1 MVEPEFVQKIV
12 YRGLILAQQLMES
25 SSSSFGGFSNMNR
38 KNSVTG
44 TTVVITAIA
53 GLAVAAAIGGA
64 LVYSRRGHFR
74 SAWAWRRKHRPLSP
88 QQWSRAFSP
97 DGRLIDGGLKVLKII
112 RSGGID
118 PSIRAE
124 VWPFLLGVYDL
135 MSSKEERDLERIHKR
150 EEYEKL
156 RQQCEFLQ
164 SEQEND
170 ETSGEVI
177 DCSVEEKRLGS
188 EQDNALAASSK
199 DVGRSSES
207 IFIESE
213 ITDEKDSKLL
223 EPLPT
228 GNNLQRTDEASSDCE
243 SIVEDDSVMVN
254 YSVSDEDRHREIE
267 SCLDGDFTDEYNLIP
282 IGSSVTASDGHTQDR
297 KYSNIE
303 DKFDKI
309 ENLKERGPKAL
320 EDFST
325 WQRII
330 RLDAVRMN
338 AEWIPYSPSQ
348 ANVSEEEALV
358 LGCHV
363 GLKNDEHLEPCRKHH
378 AARLVAILE
387 TYALYDSDIGY
398 CQGMSDLLSPFV
410 ALMDDDYEAFWCFVH
425 FMHIARDNFRLDELG
440 IRRQLDIVAKIIK
453 AKDPQLYKHLQKL
466 QAEDC
471 FFVYR
476 MVVVLFRRELTF
488 DQTLCLWEVI
498 WANQAAIRAGIGK
511 AAWKKGKQRA
521 PPTSDLLLYAIAAS
535 VLQKRKLIIE
545 KYTGVDDILRE
556 CNNMAGHL
564 DVWKLLDDAYDLV
577 AALHN
582 KI

>member
-1 MVEPEFVQKIV
+1 MVEPEVIQKIA
-12 YRGLILAQQLMES
+12 YRGLFLAQKLMEA
-25 SSSSFGGFSNMNR
+25 SSSSFGSLSNMNR
-38 KNSVTG
+38 KNNVTG

-64 LVYSRRGHFR
+64 LVYSRR
-74 SAWAWRRKHRPLSP
+74 SPWAWRRKRRPLSP

-97 DGRLIDGGLKVLKII
+97 DGRLVDGGLKVLKIV

-118 PSIRAE
+118 SRIRAE

-135 MSSKEERDLERIHKR
+135 MSSKRERDLERIR
-150 EEYEKL
+150 MRAEYEKL

-164 SEQEND
+164 SEQDSD
-170 ETSGEVI
+170 ETNGEVI
-177 DCSVEEKRLGS
+177 DCSVEEKRPGS
-188 EQDNALAASSK
+188 EQDNAVAASAE
-199 DVGRSSES
+199 DVGKSSGS
-207 IFIESE
+207 VFIESE
-213 ITDEKDSKLL
+213 STDKKGSKLL
-223 EPLPT
+223 DPLPT
-228 GNNLQRTDEASSDCE
+228 GNNSQRTDEASSDCE
-243 SIVEDDSVMVN
+243 SIVEDDSVMVK
-254 YSVSDEDRHREIE
+254 YDLSDEDSHRESE
-267 SCLDGDFTDEYNLIP
+267 DHLDGEPTDEYNLIP
-282 IGSSVTASDGHTQDR
+282 VKSSVNVNDGHTQDG
-297 KYSNIE
+297 KSSDIE
-303 DKFDKI
+303 VKFDRIKS
-309 ENLKERGPKAL
+309 LKERGPKAL

-387 TYALYDSDIGY
+387 TYALYDSEIGY

-425 FMHIARDNFRLDELG
+425 FMRIARDNFRLDESG
-440 IRRQLDIVAKIIK
+440 IRRQLEIVAKIIK

-488 DQTLCLWEVI
+488 EQTLCLWEVI

-521 PPTSDLLLYAIAAS
+521 PPTSDLLLYAISAS

-545 KYTGVDDILRE
+545 KYTGMDDILRE